1 MLVFRLSLA
10 TRASYR
16 TCTAFYLPRRQVAT
30 NPDSTMEKVQA
41 VATRLMG
48 KTANGYAQEDVVDLS
63 GKTVLVTG
71 GTGGIGFEVARCM
84 ALANARVLV
93 MSRKEENGDEA
104 VRKIKESASDAGTV
118 PDVTFIQCDLG
129 NFKMVKEVADK
140 LTNDEGRMDIVIC
153 DAGVGVNTYGETVE
167 EIDRHM
173 AVNHLGHFL
182 LVNRLLPLIRA
193 TSKIPGAPRPRIVSV
208 SSELHRA
215 APFGVK
221 FASVDELKDQS
232 ISSVGLYGRSKL
244 ANILFT
250 KYGLEDRVFR
260 PNKDRIIAVA
270 THPGAVHT
278 GQQDQFKEA
287 YGSIFGTVLKYAV
300 IPFMRAP
307 DQGSLSTLWAA
318 TSDDIDLHNYEGKYF
333 TDPAVIGSESK
344 QACDPELG
352 RNLWKLS
359 EDIIREK
366 AGADALLPWDAEKSI
381 EETK

>member
-1 MLVFRLSLA
+1 M
-10 TRASYR
+10 
-16 TCTAFYLPRRQVAT
+16 Q
-30 NPDSTMEKVQA
+30 
-41 VATRLMG
+41 
-48 KTANGYAQEDVVDLS
+48 
-63 GKTVLVTG
+63 TVLVTG

-104 VRKIKESASDAGTV
+104 VRKIKESAGDAGTV
-118 PDVTFIQCDLG
+118 PDITFVQCDLG
-129 NFKMVKEVADK
+129 DLKSVKQVADN
-140 LTNDEGRMDIVIC
+140 LSNEEGRMDLVSCMCVLLSLSLMIHQVIC
-153 DAGVGVNTYGETVE
+153 DAGIGVNTYGETVE
-167 EIDRHM
+167 DLDRHM
-173 AVNHLGHFL
+173 TVNHLGHFL
-182 LVNRLLPLIRA
+182 LINRLLPLIRA
-193 TSKIPGAPRPRIVSV
+193 TSKIPDAPRPRIVSV

-215 APFGVK
+215 APSGVQ
-221 FASVDELKDQS
+221 FASVDELKDHS

-250 KYGLEDRVFR
+250 KFGLEDRVFR
-260 PNKDRIIAVA
+260 PNNDRIIAVT

-287 YGSIFGTVLKYAV
+287 YGTVFGTVLKYSV

-318 TSDDIDLHNYEGKYF
+318 TSEDIEQHNYEGKYF
-333 TDPAVIGSESK
+333 TDPDVTGSESK
-344 QACDPELG
+344 QACSPELG

-359 EDIIREK
+359 EDIIRDK
-366 AGADALLPWDAEKSI
+366 VGPDALLPWDAEETV